1 MADLTADAYIKYKGE
16 LKSEIFNLDS
26 SGAQTIYKGQPMI
39 IDQDVDAENARGF
52 VNATTVAATDVF
64 LGIALEGK
72 SIAASA
78 SETNEA
84 GKIQVAV
91 APSIIGF
98 KDATLTNA
106 DLGKTIYMSDS
117 GTLSETAT
125 ANPQIGT
132 LFKVEDG
139 YAYVKLTAPQICAG
153 A

>member
-1 MADLTADAYIKYKGE
+1 MADLSRDAYIKVKGE
-16 LKSEIFNLDS
+16 KKSEIFFLDT

-39 IDQDVDAENARGF
+39 IDQNVDAENARGF
-52 VNATTVAATDVF
+52 VDATTVVAADVF
-64 LGIALEGK
+64 LGIADEGK
-72 SIAASA
+72 TVTSGAA
-78 SETNEA
+78 ETTE
-84 GKIQVAV
+84 IQIIVG
-91 APSIIGF
+91 PSIVGF

-125 ANPQIGT
+125 ANPQLGA

-139 YAYVKLTAPQICAG
+139 FAYVKLTAPQICSG